1 MPFATTD
8 DGVKLYY
15 EECGSGTPVVFVHE
29 FAADL
34 RSWEPQVRYF
44 CRRYRCIT
52 FNARGYPP
60 SDVPAD
66 VSKYSQA
73 RARDDIRAVMD
84 FLDIEQGHVVGLSMG
99 GFATLHFGLTYPQRC
114 RSIVVAGCGYGAK
127 PEDRDEFQRAAEDT
141 ARLFDEKGSKGA
153 AEIYGAGAWRIPFQA
168 KDPRG
173 WGEFSDRL
181 GGHDAKGAAL
191 TMRGVQK
198 HRPSLWDLRDDMQ
211 RMTVPTLLMTG
222 DEDEPCLEPCL
233 MMKRT
238 IPSSALVVLP
248 KTGHA
253 VNLEEPAAFNG
264 ALDSFIA
271 TVDAG
276 RWMLRDKRTLPGAG
290 LLGAIEDATT

>member
-8 DGVKLYY
+8 DSVKLYF

-34 RSWEPQVRYF
+34 RSWEPQVRHF
-44 CRRYRCIT
+44 SRRYRCIT

-60 SDVPAD
+60 SEVPTD
-66 VSKYSQA
+66 VSMYSQT
-73 RARDDIRAVMD
+73 RARDDIRDVMD
-84 FLDIEQGHVVGLSMG
+84 SLKIEQAHVVGLSMG
-99 GFATLHFGLTYPQRC
+99 GFATLHFGLTYPERC

-127 PEDRDEFQRAAEDT
+127 PDERTEFQQAAEDT
-141 ARLFDEKGSKGA
+141 ARLFEEKGSKGA
-153 AEIYGAGAWRIPFQA
+153 AEVYGAGAWRIPFQV

-173 WGEFSDRL
+173 WREFVDRL
-181 GGHDAKGAAL
+181 SEHDASGAAL

-198 HRPSLWDLRDDMQ
+198 HRPSLWDLRDAMQ
-211 RMTVPTLLMTG
+211 AMTVPTLLMTG

-253 VNLEEPAAFNG
+253 VNIEEPAAVNG
-264 ALDSFIA
+264 ALEVFFA

-276 RWMLRDKRTLPGAG
+276 RWMLRDERSSPNAN
-290 LLGAIEDATT
+290 LLGVLDESSA